1 MAAAHED
8 YNPQN
13 VTLDL
18 AHPKLELLNAGT
30 QEQLSA
36 FIETRGK
43 QSKEDLSD
51 LIMKNIAF
59 LESSTTTLNNI
70 QNRAEDRQR
79 RLQKVQ
85 EQQENMER
93 NNEAMANEIETL
105 KANIGKVEEQIKEEE
120 EGLESSRSARL
131 NVESKMDVAFLKRVN
146 NYLEHNAEIPVVNMI
161 NIFVG
166 LLRNDKDVN
175 RVDTELI
182 FKTFAS
188 FQNKLK
194 SVQPALM
201 NRDVLDH
208 YQPQIE
214 LYKKFIKNKD
224 DTQIVAFVDFDG
236 EDHSNAGVEEA
247 KRLIEKQRQVM
258 GPWTYFLI
266 WADHYVHQARKEV
279 FRRMAKKSVAQKQ
292 RKIDDNTKAIS
303 HNQIILGN
311 YKNDNIQ
318 QNLQDEQNRDLDCRD
333 LIRTVHEA
341 FEHESNNHK
350 NHYRK
355 FEDKFFETA
364 HNKFSEEKRQHHS
377 PQK

>member
-188 FQNKLK
+188 FQSKLK
-194 SVQPALM
+194 TVQPSLM

-279 FRRMAKKSVAQKQ
+279 FRRMAKKSIAQKQ
-292 RKIDDNTKAIS
+292 RKIDDNSKAIS

-318 QNLQDEQNRDLDCRD
+318 QNLQDEQNRDLDSRD

-341 FEHESNNHK
+341 FEHESNKHK